1 VLGQDLPGPLVDGQY
16 LVAGLTLYLAVDQ
29 LLRHY
34 RSRDDH
40 AAFWLGCWSAALTAA
55 LLANIALFS
64 SGAGQA
70 DLVLDVRATLL
81 FVVVLLMIP
90 TVAVISEQRTPRVG
104 LGFLA
109 LLGGTRLA
117 LVLITKVVYAHRLGT
132 GGVPVY
138 GPLLAATTFP
148 YLAGIVAVL
157 LVMGERWTDS
167 VERSLFLGAVGI
179 AIALLALS
187 VLSDSSVSEL
197 IVGYWILP
205 IAVALQAI
213 STRRTARTE
222 ASEHRMVLQERTF
235 IAQLARTER
244 RSRLALQAGK
254 MGWYEYFPATRDLE
268 ASPELRSIAGVDTL
282 EGRTALSVVL
292 ASLHKEDLASM
303 NALITKVRATG
314 NASAEFRWTR
324 EDQTVVWIETQ
335 VRAASTSEGQLEVVG
350 VAHDITDRKQSE
362 AKILER
368 ALRDGL
374 TGLLNR
380 EGLIASMHEA
390 IEARHPFSLLLMDLD
405 GFKDVNDT
413 LGHPVGDE
421 VLVAVAHRLAATVRN
436 DDLIARLGGDEFAV
450 VVRGRAS
457 TATRVADQ
465 LLGALLIPISVD
477 GVAITIRASIG
488 IVRAFNHGADAHTLL
503 RRADAA
509 MYRAKLR
516 GGSSSHV
523 YEPADEHGAARR
535 LEIAGELPAALAA
548 AAIAVHYQPIVRLG
562 EAGGTSVEALV
573 RWAHPRH
580 GVISPSEFVPL
591 AEEYGLGLALFRY
604 VLARALT
611 QAREWKDAG
620 LACAVSVNVSP
631 RTLVETSFAP
641 LVATALT
648 AAGLG
653 AESLVL
659 EITEDAFVGFGPELL
674 ESLVGL
680 RDLGV
685 QLAIDDFG
693 TGYSSLAYLTRLPVQ
708 IIKLDRIFIDGLGA
722 SGSNDAIVA
731 LTVQL
736 AHHLNLTVVAEGV
749 ETPEALDALRRHG
762 CDAAQGYWVCRPAP
776 GADVT
781 RFLAGESA
789 SRDGSRAGHL
799 L

>member
-1 VLGQDLPGPLVDGQY
+1 MLGQDLPGPLVDGQY

-29 LLRHY
+29 LLRY
-34 RSRDDH
+34 CRRRSDQ
-40 AAFWLGCWSAALTAA
+40 AALWLGCWSAALTAA
-55 LLANIALFS
+55 LFVNVALFN

-81 FVVVLLMIP
+81 FVAALLMIP
-90 TVAVISEQRTPRVG
+90 TVAVISGRRTPRVG

-109 LLGGTRLA
+109 LLGGTRLL
-117 LVLITKVVYAHRLGT
+117 LVLITKLVYAHRLGT
-132 GGVPVY
+132 SGVPVY
-138 GPLLAATTFP
+138 GPLFAATTLP

-157 LVMGERWTDS
+157 LIMGRRWSDS
-167 VERSLFLGAVGI
+167 IERSLFLGAMGI
-179 AIALLALS
+179 AMSLLGLS
-187 VLSDSSVSEL
+187 VFSDSSLSEL

-213 STRRTARTE
+213 STRRVARIE
-222 ASEHRMVLQERTF
+222 ASEHRMVLQEQTI

-244 RSRLALQAGK
+244 RSRLALQAGN
-254 MGWYEYFPATRDLE
+254 MGWYEYFPATGDLE
-268 ASPELRSIAGVDTL
+268 TSPELRTVAGVAAL
-282 EGRTALSVVL
+282 EGRTPLGVVL
-292 ASLHKEDLASM
+292 ASVHKEDLAGVE
-303 NALITKVRATG
+303 ALVTTVRASG
-314 NASAEFRWTR
+314 NARAEFRWTR
-324 EDQTVVWIETQ
+324 EDQTLVWIETQ
-335 VRAASTSEGQLEVVG
+335 VRAARTTAGQLEVVG
-350 VAHDITDRKQSE
+350 VVHDITERKRSE
-362 AKILER
+362 AEILER

-374 TGLLNR
+374 TGLFNR
-380 EGLIASMHEA
+380 EGLIASMHKA

-421 VLVAVAHRLAATVRN
+421 VLVAVSNRLAATLRD
-436 DDLIARLGGDEFAV
+436 DDLLARLGGDEFAI
-450 VVRGRAS
+450 VVRGRAN

-465 LLGALLIPISVD
+465 LLGALVIPITVD

-488 IVRAFNHGADAHTLL
+488 IVRAFDHGADAHTLL

-516 GGSSSHV
+516 GSSAHL
-523 YEPADEHGAARR
+523 YESADEHGAARR
-535 LEIAGELPAALAA
+535 LELAGELPAALGA
-548 AAIAVHYQPIVRLG
+548 AAIAVHYQPIVGLSEG
-562 EAGGTSVEALV
+562 GGTSVEALV

-620 LACAVSVNVSP
+620 LARAVAVNVSP
-631 RTLVETSFAP
+631 RTLVETSLAP

-653 AESLVL
+653 ADSLVI
-659 EITEDAFVGFGPELL
+659 EITEDAFAGFGPELL

-685 QLAIDDFG
+685 RLAIDDFG
-693 TGYSSLAYLTRLPVQ
+693 TGYSSLAYLTKLPVQ
-708 IIKLDRIFIDGLGA
+708 IIKLDRTFIDGLGA
-722 SGSNDAIVA
+722 AGSNDAIVA

-736 AHHLNLTVVAEGV
+736 AHRLNLTVVAEGV
-749 ETPEALDALRRHG
+749 ETPEALDALKRLG

-776 GADVT
+776 GAEVT